1 MVATNNQLAILV
13 AGNNQKDTHKMD
25 PRPLRAL
32 SRELVRELGMLSQ
45 QCGSLALSPLE
56 AHLLI
61 ELENGPA
68 TNQQLAE
75 RLRIDKSNASR
86 PLARLAE
93 RELITWQPHPSDGRS
108 KQASL
113 TGQGKAQ
120 LEELHRQMDEAMA
133 ETLAQLAPAERERL
147 WDGMRLYRSA
157 LSRARRQQGYRIRPI
172 APEDNAAIAAV
183 IRAVSAEYGLT
194 ADKGYGVADPNL
206 DLLHETYQGEHSR
219 YWVIEGPNGAILGGG
234 GIAPLAGAENEVCEL
249 QKMYFLPALRGLG
262 LGRRLVLQALAEARV
277 LGYRRCYLE
286 TTADLREATSLYE
299 SLGFEHLPGPLGC
312 TGHDACEICMVLE
325 LMPAE

>member
-1 MVATNNQLAILV
+1 
-13 AGNNQKDTHKMD
+13 MD

-93 RELITWQPHPSDGRS
+93 RELIAWQPHPSDGRS
-108 KQASL
+108 KEASL
-113 TGQGKAQ
+113 TEPGKAQ
-120 LEELHRQMDEAMA
+120 LEELHRQMDETMA
-133 ETLAQLAPAERERL
+133 GALAQLSPAECEQI
-147 WDGMRLYRSA
+147 WEGMRLYRST
-157 LSRARRQQGYRIRPI
+157 LSRARRQQGFVIRPI
-172 APEDNAAIAAV
+172 TPADNPRIAAV
-183 IRAVSAEYGLT
+183 VRAVSAEYGLT

-206 DLLHETYQGEHSR
+206 DFLHETYQGERSR
-219 YWVIEGPNGAILGGG
+219 YWVIEGPDGAILGGG
-234 GIAPLAGAENEVCEL
+234 GIAPLAGAADVL
-249 QKMYFLPALRGLG
+249 PARPTRAGAGTAAGVAGAGRGSRPGLPALLSGDH
-262 LGRRLVLQALAEARV
+262 RRAAGSHR
-277 LGYRRCYLE
+277 
-286 TTADLREATSLYE
+286 
-299 SLGFEHLPGPLGC
+299 PL
-312 TGHDACEICMVLE
+312 
-325 LMPAE
+325 

>member
-1 MVATNNQLAILV
+1 
-13 AGNNQKDTHKMD
+13 MD

-45 QCGSLALSPLE
+45 QCGSLVLSPLE

-61 ELENGPA
+61 ELESGPA
-68 TNQQLAE
+68 TNQQLAD

-93 RELITWQPHPSDGRS
+93 RDLIAWQPHPSDGRS
-108 KQASL
+108 KE
-113 TGQGKAQ
+113 AQ
-120 LEELHRQMDEAMA
+120 LTAFGQEQLKELHRQMDETMA
-133 ETLAQLAPAERERL
+133 EALAQLTPTESEQI
-147 WDGMRLYRSA
+147 WEGMRRYRSA
-157 LSRARRQQGYRIRPI
+157 LSRARRQQGYVIRPI
-172 APEDNAAIAAV
+172 TPADNARIAAV

-206 DLLHETYQGEHSR
+206 DFLHETYRGERSR
-219 YWVIEGPNGAILGGG
+219 YWVIEGPDGTLLGGG
-234 GIAPLAGAENEVCEL
+234 GIAPLAGAPDVCEL

-262 LGRRLVLQALAEARV
+262 LGRRLVLLALAEARA
-277 LGYRRCYLE
+277 LGYQRCYLE
-286 TTADLREATSLYE
+286 TTEVLREATTLYE
-299 SLGFEHLPGPLGC
+299 SLGFEHLPGPLSC

-325 LMPAE
+325 L

>member
-1 MVATNNQLAILV
+1 
-13 AGNNQKDTHKMD
+13 MD

-32 SRELVRELGMLSQ
+32 SRDLVRELGMLSQ
-45 QCGSLALSPLE
+45 QCGELALSPLE

-61 ELENGPA
+61 ELESGPA

-93 RELITWQPHPSDGRS
+93 RELISWHPHPSDGRS
-108 KQASL
+108 KEARL
-113 TGQGKAQ
+113 TIAGQAQ
-120 LEELHRQMDEAMA
+120 LLDLHQEMDSAME
-133 ETLAQLAPAERERL
+133 ETLAQLTLAEREQL
-147 WDGMRLYRSA
+147 WTGLRLYRSA

-172 APEDNAAIAAV
+172 TATDNPHIAAV

-206 DLLHETYQGEHSR
+206 DRLHETYQGAQSR
-219 YWVIEGPNGAILGGG
+219 YWVIEGPDGTILGGG
-234 GIAPLAGAENEVCEL
+234 GIAPLAGEEGQVCEL
-249 QKMYFLPALRGLG
+249 QKMYFMPSLRGLG
-262 LGRRLVLQALAEARV
+262 LGRRLVLQALDEARA
-277 LGYRRCYLE
+277 LGYQRCYLE
-286 TTADLREATSLYE
+286 TTAVLREATALYE

-312 TGHDACEICMVLE
+312 TGHDACEICMVLA
-325 LMPAE
+325 LGADDGQRPA

>member
-1 MVATNNQLAILV
+1 
-13 AGNNQKDTHKMD
+13 MD

-45 QCGSLALSPLE
+45 QCGELALTPIE

-61 ELENGPA
+61 ELESGPA

-75 RLRIDKSNASR
+75 KLRIDKSNASR

-93 RELITWQPHPSDGRS
+93 RELISWHPHPSDGRS
-108 KQASL
+108 KEARL
-113 TGQGKAQ
+113 TIAGQSQ
-120 LEELHRQMDEAMA
+120 LLALHREMDCAME
-133 ETLAQLAPAERERL
+133 ETLAQLTQEEREQL
-147 WDGMRLYRSA
+147 WTGLRLYRSA

-172 APEDNAAIAAV
+172 TPADNPAIAAV
-183 IRAVSAEYGLT
+183 VRAVSAEYGLT

-206 DLLHETYQGEHSR
+206 DFLHETYLGERSR
-219 YWVIEGPNGAILGGG
+219 YWVIEGPDGTILGGG
-234 GIAPLAGAENEVCEL
+234 GIAQLAGEAQTCEL
-249 QKMYFLPALRGLG
+249 QKMYFLPALRGQG
-262 LGRRLVLQALAEARV
+262 LGRRLVLQALEEART

-286 TTADLREATSLYE
+286 TTEVLREATSLYE

-312 TGHDACEICMVLE
+312 TGHDACEICMVLT
-325 LMPAE
+325 L

>member
-1 MVATNNQLAILV
+1 
-13 AGNNQKDTHKMD
+13 MD

-32 SRELVRELGMLSQ
+32 SRDLVRELGMLSQ
-45 QCGSLALSPLE
+45 QCGELALSPLE

-61 ELENGPA
+61 ELESGPA

-93 RELITWQPHPSDGRS
+93 RELISWHPHPSDGRS
-108 KQASL
+108 KEARL
-113 TGQGKAQ
+113 TIAGQAQ
-120 LEELHRQMDEAMA
+120 LLDLHQEMDSAME
-133 ETLAQLAPAERERL
+133 ETLAQLTLAEREQL
-147 WDGMRLYRSA
+147 WTGLRLYRSA

-172 APEDNAAIAAV
+172 TAADNSQIAAV

-206 DLLHETYQGEHSR
+206 DRLHETYQGAQSR
-219 YWVIEGPNGAILGGG
+219 YWVIEGPDGTILGGG
-234 GIAPLAGAENEVCEL
+234 GIAPLAGEEGQVCEL
-249 QKMYFLPALRGLG
+249 QKMYFMPSLRGLG
-262 LGRRLVLQALAEARV
+262 LGRRLVLQALDEARA
-277 LGYRRCYLE
+277 LGYQRCYLE
-286 TTADLREATSLYE
+286 TTAVLREATALYE

-312 TGHDACEICMVLE
+312 TGHDACEICMVLA
-325 LMPAE
+325 LGADDDQRPA

>member
-1 MVATNNQLAILV
+1 
-13 AGNNQKDTHKMD
+13 MD

-32 SRELVRELGMLSQ
+32 SRDLVRELGMLSQ
-45 QCGSLALSPLE
+45 QCGELALTPLE

-93 RELITWQPHPSDGRS
+93 RELISWHPHPSDGRS
-108 KQASL
+108 KEARL
-113 TGQGKAQ
+113 TIAGQAQ
-120 LEELHRQMDEAMA
+120 LLVLHQEMDNAME
-133 ETLAQLAPAERERL
+133 ETLAQLTLSEREQL
-147 WDGMRLYRSA
+147 WAGLRLYRSA

-172 APEDNAAIAAV
+172 TAADNPHIAAV
-183 IRAVSAEYGLT
+183 VRAVSAEYGLT
-194 ADKGYGVADPNL
+194 ADKGYGVADPDL
-206 DLLHETYQGEHSR
+206 DRLHETYLGEKSR
-219 YWVIEGPNGAILGGG
+219 YWVIEGPDGTILGGG
-234 GIAPLAGAENEVCEL
+234 GIAPLAGAADVCEL

-262 LGRRLVLQALAEARV
+262 LGRRLVLQALAEARA
-277 LGYRRCYLE
+277 LGYQRCYLE
-286 TTADLREATSLYE
+286 TTAVLREATALYE

-312 TGHDACEICMVLE
+312 TGHDACEICMVLA
-325 LMPAE
+325 LD